1 MPRNC
6 KCLDYFEL
14 YELKLYMWNVVVF
27 HARLYKFM
35 FLEKSIQV
43 SISKV
48 IFDSLFFFRN

>member
-1 MPRNC
+1 M
-6 KCLDYFEL
+6 
-14 YELKLYMWNVVVF
+14 VVL

-48 IFDSLFFFRN
+48 IFDSLIFFRN